1 MNRRDFALRSAS
13 KLAEDIC
20 APLVEAERLEADN
33 SSYSMLL
40 RFGRRLMASQFEV
53 VLPFGTSEASAV
65 ARAAFDLLDG
75 LEQRLT
81 VYRPSSPISRLNRI
95 ASFAAVPL
103 EDDLFELFSLAE
115 RINRDT
121 EGAFDISAGCLIKAW
136 GFYRGPKRVPAPA
149 SLQAALEKSGM
160 RNVELDPDSKTARFR
175 RTGLEI
181 NLGSIGKGYALDRAA
196 QYLKTERRV
205 TSALLHGGYSSL
217 YAIGDELGGGPGW
230 KVGIA
235 HPWKPG
241 CRLAMVNLRDR
252 GMATSAATFQHLEY
266 QGRKLGHI
274 LDPRTGWPAQGMA
287 SVSVVAPT
295 AAEADALTTAF
306 FILGVEKAKAYCE
319 AHPGIGA
326 VLLPEGADA
335 SPVVVGLKPEVRGRK
350 VGEDTTG
357 LTLNSDL

>member
-1 MNRRDFALRSAS
+1 MNRRDFALRSVG

-20 APLVEAERLEADN
+20 APLEQSEGLETN
-33 SSYSMLL
+33 NVSCTLL
-40 RFGRRLMASQFEV
+40 RFGRRLMASQFEI
-53 VLPFGTSEASAV
+53 VLPFGTSEATAH
-65 ARAAFDLLDG
+65 ARAAFELLEG

-95 ASFAAVPL
+95 ASSAAVPL

-136 GFYRGPKRVPAPA
+136 GFYRGPKHVPTPA
-149 SLQAALEKSGM
+149 SLQAALKRTGM
-160 RNVELDPDSKTARFR
+160 QNVELDPNLKTVRFR
-175 RTGLEI
+175 RAGLEI
-181 NLGSIGKGYALDRAA
+181 NLGSIGKGYALDRVA
-196 QYLKTERRV
+196 QHLKSDRRM

-217 YAIGDELGGGPGW
+217 YAIGDEPGSGRGW
-230 KVGIA
+230 NVGIA
-235 HPWKPG
+235 HPWRPG
-241 CRLAMVNLRDR
+241 CRLATVHLQDK

-274 LDPRTGWPAQGMA
+274 LDPRTGWPAEGMA
-287 SVSVVAPT
+287 SVSVVAAT

-326 VLLPEGADA
+326 VLLSEGEEA
-335 SPVVVGLKPEVRGRK
+335 SPIVLGLSSREVS
-350 VGEDTTG
+350 V
-357 LTLNSDL
+357 NH